1 MNLTKKNKSY
11 LIGGLSLG
19 IILVLLLLIGEIVL
33 PFVFA
38 IFIAYLLNPFI
49 LKIQKK
55 IKNRFLAITSFL
67 FVVLLLLVGIIFFFG
82 GHLVKDTKRLVSSV
96 EIFTQEN
103 EQQIKDIKNNVISF
117 LDNTYKSEEVKTQ
130 IENLNTEENKESL
143 VAAIGSVYSFF
154 GESTENEIDPKPER
168 WSTFYMLIYTIMYA
182 VFIMYSY
189 DYFEGKYTKYFRNR
203 KLVNKKLEGILS
215 DFKITFINYF
225 RQRTKVVFINMVI
238 FIIAFSIMD
247 LPGAIIIGVVTGAL
261 SYASQYHYLS
271 LPLTG
276 IGCWVLSMESNTS
289 FFLYFGI
296 ILFVFI
302 LVSILEETV
311 YFDKIMKSVNGM
323 NAAIVLLAFTLWIYV
338 FGGFVGTIIA
348 FPLTQLIMIIT
359 ERLLLN
365 STEEFSKLEVK

>member
-67 FVVLLLLVGIIFFFG
+67 FVVILLLVGIIFFFG

-103 EQQIKDIKNNVISF
+103 EQQIKDIKNSVISF

-143 VAAIGSVYSFF
+143 VAAIGSVYS
-154 GESTENEIDPKPER
+154 D
-168 WSTFYMLIYTIMYA
+168 
-182 VFIMYSY
+182 
-189 DYFEGKYTKYFRNR
+189 
-203 KLVNKKLEGILS
+203 
-215 DFKITFINYF
+215 
-225 RQRTKVVFINMVI
+225 
-238 FIIAFSIMD
+238 
-247 LPGAIIIGVVTGAL
+247 
-261 SYASQYHYLS
+261 
-271 LPLTG
+271 
-276 IGCWVLSMESNTS
+276 
-289 FFLYFGI
+289 
-296 ILFVFI
+296 
-302 LVSILEETV
+302 
-311 YFDKIMKSVNGM
+311 
-323 NAAIVLLAFTLWIYV
+323 
-338 FGGFVGTIIA
+338 
-348 FPLTQLIMIIT
+348 
-359 ERLLLN
+359 
-365 STEEFSKLEVK
+365 